1 MCQSGWGSSGVCA
14 GSGGVARR
22 YTDYE
27 SSFVRLGGR
36 DARSEHDDRWKGR
49 DATER
54 SRDLKTQTTRVLKL
68 RRIDAGQHAMSAM
81 ETKTRT
87 IDLRGD
93 QKSRSFLRGRHPP
106 LCACQAET
114 GVAESDGGWGARQKK
129 AKSFVAGFWGLLHWL
144 ALCWYRSLSVRSLG

>member
-68 RRIDAGQHAMSAM
+68 RRIDEDAILLFARVKQRQVWQSLMVVG
-81 ETKTRT
+81 E
-87 IDLRGD
+87 
-93 QKSRSFLRGRHPP
+93 RGRKRRNLLWP
-106 LCACQAET
+106 
-114 GVAESDGGWGARQKK
+114 GSGGCYIG
-129 AKSFVAGFWGLLHWL
+129 
-144 ALCWYRSLSVRSLG
+144 